1 MKLLRRTIRKILLE
15 DACASTTNKNI
26 LKGIAELERLG
37 LKITSYYSPEE
48 HDAGVAKMIG
58 LHIYDD
64 LGDPHAH
71 WLGSYQVTG
80 ESCLGA
86 FQCTNTSTRKL
97 RGTGIGAVLYDV
109 ACELAG
115 DNGVSSD
122 RGEVSDS
129 AWKMWHY
136 MWKNSSPGDTYQKAG
151 TYDWDG
157 EQTPDY
163 DWDDCAG
170 HSWEDH
176 DYGHRP
182 DEHPLNQVY
191 VKRDKSRPT
200 INCLIEKGL
209 IEFEED

>member
-1 MKLLRRTIRKILLE
+1 MKFLRRTIRKILLE

-64 LGDPHAH
+64 LGADKAH

-80 ESCLGA
+80 ENCLGA
-86 FQCTNTSTRKL
+86 YQCTNTDVRKL
-97 RGTGIGAVLYDV
+97 RGTGIGALLYDV
-109 ACELAG
+109 ACELSGGHGLSA
-115 DNGVSSD
+115 D
-122 RGEVSDS
+122 RNEVSGA
-129 AWKMWHY
+129 AWKMWKY
-136 MWKNSSPGDTYQKAG
+136 MWKNQKIYRRAG

-157 EQTPDY
+157 EQTPSDP
-163 DWDDCAG
+163 DDDCES

-176 DYGHRP
+176 PNFGRP
-182 DEHPLNQVY
+182 LDEHPLNQVY
-191 VKRDKSRPT
+191 VKIDTSRPT